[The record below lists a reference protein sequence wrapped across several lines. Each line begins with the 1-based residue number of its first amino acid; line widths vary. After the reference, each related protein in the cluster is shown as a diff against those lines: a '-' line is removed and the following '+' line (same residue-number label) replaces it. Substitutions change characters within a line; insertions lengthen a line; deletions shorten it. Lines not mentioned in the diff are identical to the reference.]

1 MSMAKRKFDFLKTK
15 AVSNRDCVGKKRQVH
30 RKNLII
36 VSGCYIPLSGET
48 DCRMC
53 SCCCCQRKRCFP
65 PHLIFPL

>member
-1 MSMAKRKFDFLKTK
+1 MFLPIIGLKTPAVVKTLECLKPKTK

-48 DCRMC
+48 DLAEKQN
-53 SCCCCQRKRCFP
+53 S
-65 PHLIFPL
+65 